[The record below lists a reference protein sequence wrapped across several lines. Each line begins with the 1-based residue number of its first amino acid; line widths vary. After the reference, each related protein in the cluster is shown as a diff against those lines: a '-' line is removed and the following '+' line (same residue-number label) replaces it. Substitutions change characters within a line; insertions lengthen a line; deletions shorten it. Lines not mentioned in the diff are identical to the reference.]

1 MGDLLKKSELK
12 LKNVSKSF
20 QKGGEVT
27 HALRDVSFEAK
38 LGELVMIVGPSG
50 SGKTTLL
57 SVIAGTLSAD
67 TGDIDLFGFPLSKE
81 KQKNI
86 AQFRRHNVGFIFQ
99 QFHLIPTLTCGD
111 NVSIPLLLNHA
122 PKGTIQPKVAE
133 ALNDV
138 GIGHK
143 ANAFPKHLSGG
154 QQQRVAI
161 ARALIHHP
169 HLIICDEPTSSL
181 DAETGQTVMEII
193 RNLATA
199 KDRCVVVVT
208 HDPRIYKYADRMIK
222 MDDGRILSE
231 EKNHR

>member
-1 MGDLLKKSELK
+1 MGDPLKKSELK
-12 LKNVSKSF
+12 LKNVSKIF

-67 TGDIDLFGFPLSKE
+67 SGDIDLFGFPLSKE

-86 AQFRRHNVGFIFQ
+86 AQFRCHNVGFIFQ
-99 QFHLIPTLTCGD
+99 QFHLIPTLTCAD
-111 NVSIPLLLNHA
+111 NVSIPLLLNQA
-122 PKGTIQPKVAE
+122 PKGTIMPKVLE

-138 GIGHK
+138 GIGNK

-193 RNLATA
+193 RHLATA